1 MRKYIASVTMKDEET
16 GKKVLTI
23 IEREYDRKSDFY
35 NDLRN
40 NGYSV
45 RFITT
50 EEKFDEDCEKWHVKN
65 EQSKLRHAIK
75 HRIDKKY
82 ADKYGISVAHYRRAY
97 KAWSDAIMDEA
108 HVCYLSLEDFIEIYK

>member
-1 MRKYIASVTMKDEET
+1 MKKYIASVRDKET
-16 GKKVLTI
+16 KKLML

-35 NDLRN
+35 SDLRN

-50 EEKFDEDCEKWHVKN
+50 EEKFDKDCEKWHEQN
-65 EQSKLRHAIK
+65 ETSKRYHQIK
-75 HRIDKKY
+75 HDIDKEY

-97 KAWSDAIMDEA
+97 KAWSDAIMDEER
-108 HVCYLSLEDFIEIYK
+108 VCYLSLEDFIEIYK

>member
-1 MRKYIASVTMKDEET
+1 MKKYIASVRDKET
-16 GKKVLTI
+16 RKLQL

-50 EEKFDEDCEKWHVKN
+50 EEKFDEDCEKWHEKN
-65 EQSKLRHAIK
+65 ELCK
-75 HRIDKKY
+75 RIHKNIYALDKKH
-82 ADKYGISVAHYRRAY
+82 AEKMNMTVAQYRAWC
-97 KAWSDAIMDEA
+97 KA
-108 HVCYLSLEDFIEIYK
+108 